1 MKMIV
6 AVDRNWGIGYKGELL
21 ARVRADMKHFRA
33 YTLGKTVILGA
44 GTLGTFP
51 GGKPLGGRLNL
62 ILSRKMKEAPEGA
75 EVFRCVEDLLERV
88 KTLDPDETVVIGGG
102 SVYSQL
108 LPYVHEISLTV
119 FDKTFESDTFFPDL
133 SAMPQWCLAEAG
145 EWQTTDPETDS
156 VSGMRF
162 RFETYRLKE
171 V

>member
-21 ARVRADMKHFRA
+21 ARVREDMKHFRA
-33 YTLGKTVILGA
+33 YTFDKTVILGA
-44 GTLGTFP
+44 GTLATFP

-62 ILSRKMKEAPEGA
+62 ILSRKMESVPEGA
-75 EVFRCVEDLLERV
+75 EVFRSVEELLERV
-88 KTLDPDETVVIGGG
+88 KELDPEETVVIGGG

-108 LPYVHEISLTV
+108 LPYTHEISLTV
-119 FDKTFESDTFFPDL
+119 FDEAFESDTFFPDL
-133 SAMPQWCLAEAG
+133 SKMPRWQMTEAG
-145 EWQTTDPETDS
+145 EWQETNAETDS

-171 V
+171 E